1 MKVLV
6 KDITNNK
13 KPVSI
18 IKLILFLIICS
29 LIIYQFIDS
38 YNYNKIEITY
48 NDFKNDLDA
57 KKFDSVVIYDKEY
70 LVYKADNKVKLLF
83 LDEFLVNKE
92 DFIKGTP
99 TFKIRHKERFTI
111 TKFFNIFVLIVYY
124 FMIFLI
130 FINILHFFKKNIG
143 EDKSINQ
150 DMIKDAIQA
159 KMNNTTTLDS
169 IGGLFEIKKEVL
181 EFSDITLNPDKY
193 LDMGAKIPKGLL
205 MSGPP
210 GTGKTMLAKAIAKT
224 YDTPFF
230 YISGSDFS
238 KPIVGMG
245 TIFVKSIFNTA
256 RKFKPC
262 IIFIDEI
269 DSIGSKRS
277 SSSTSHSEEKNSIL
291 NSLLTEMDGFQEN
304 NRGIII
310 MGATNRI
317 DTLDPALLRAGRFD
331 RIVDFK
337 TPTLEERKDIINI
350 YIDKIKTNPKEKK
363 KLVEYVTDETP
374 GFTGAQV
381 YNIINESCIHAAKN
395 NYSNVNYKSIVQSI
409 DYVLYGYSK
418 PLSILSKK
426 ELMTVAY
433 HEAGHTLVSLVCKDI
448 LDAVKLTI
456 IPRSKG
462 ALGFTKLKAEE
473 NRNLYSKKELIC
485 KILLGMGGRAAEE
498 HKFGNYEI
506 TTGASSDLESL
517 NNIAKELVMYYGM
530 DSEIGLLQKKE
541 RDINT
546 FILER
551 IKEVI
556 NNLYKVC
563 LYMMDDYSELLEDLT
578 KKVLKKET
586 IIIEDEKLKYK
597 VIPDIEK
604 YINDIV
610 SNKKKISNL

>member
-1 MKVLV
+1 MKSSG
-6 KDITNNK
+6 KNGDNTGN
-13 KPVSI
+13 I
-18 IKLILFLIICS
+18 IKLIIFLTIS
-29 LIIYQFIDS
+29 GLIIYNFIDS
-38 YNYNKIEITY
+38 YNYNKTEITY
-48 NDFKNDLDA
+48 NDFKEDLNADYIEQ
-57 KKFDSVVIYDKEY
+57 VTIYDKEY
-70 LVYKADNKVKLLF
+70 LVYKSKKDNKTKLLF
-83 LDEFLVNKE
+83 LDDFLVEKLQFSQN
-92 DFIKGTP
+92 IK
-99 TFKIRHKERFTI
+99 FKIRHKERFTI
-111 TKFFNIFVLIVYY
+111 TKFLNIVVYIVYY

-130 FINILHFFKKNIG
+130 FINILHFFKKNVG

-150 DMIKDAIQA
+150 DMIKEAIQA

-169 IGGLFEIKKEVL
+169 IGGLFEIKKQVL
-181 EFSDITLNPDKY
+181 EFSEITLNPEKY
-193 LDMGAKIPKGLL
+193 LKMGAKIPKGLL

-245 TIFVKSIFNTA
+245 SIFVKSVFNTA

-277 SSSTSHSEEKNSIL
+277 SSTNTGHLEEKNSIL

-350 YIDKIKTNPKEKK
+350 YIDKIKINPKEKN
-363 KLVEYVTDETP
+363 KLVEYITNETP

-381 YNIINESCIHAAKN
+381 YNIINESCIYAAKN
-395 NYSNVNYKSIVQSI
+395 NFDHVNYKSIVQSI

-418 PLSILSKK
+418 PISILSKK

-506 TTGASSDLESL
+506 TTGASHDLESF
-517 NNIAKELVMYYGM
+517 NNIAKELIMYYGM
-530 DSEIGLLQKKE
+530 DSEIGLLQK
-541 RDINT
+541 RDRDVNT

-551 IKEVI
+551 IKKVI

-563 LYMMDDYSELLEDLT
+563 LHMMEDYSSLLEDLT

-586 IIIEDEKLKYK
+586 IIIKEEKLNYK

-604 YINDIV
+604 YIDDV
-610 SNKKKISNL
+610 LSKSDSKSK